1 MTDISITTN
10 LLRRFRVGD
19 TVEVPTDIRPAHI
32 ARVLDVDENGELL
45 VLGLCEI
52 EQHRLGEV
60 TLFDRGSVW
69 RRFCLWLESVPGR
82 HSDLSRASI

>member
-52 EQHRLGEV
+52 EQHRLGEF
-60 TLFDRGSVW
+60 TRFDRRSVW
-69 RRFCLWLESVPGR
+69 RRFCLRLLVSPGR